1 MKTVSSGLINH
12 KKKWDKSAVGFVAP
26 YLVFCLA
33 FMIYPT
39 FMAIAGSFAEWDM
52 VTNSFTQFIGFDN
65 YVRLFQDP
73 RFWQSVGNSF
83 IYFIVQ
89 IPTSILGGMFVAS
102 LLNRKFKGRNIF
114 RGLFFLPV
122 VVGSVVVAILWK
134 WLLQTSNGLVN
145 YLLDCMGIE
154 GVAWLTS
161 TSMAMISISLVK
173 AWMDIG
179 YYTVIFLAAYQG
191 ISKDYI
197 EAAQIDG
204 ASGWQIFFRI
214 KLPLLNPTIIFCIMM
229 ATIWAFQI
237 FNEPYIMTTGGPQ
250 GSSTTMVLYLYQ
262 QGFISHDMSYASTIG
277 VVVGILIVLI
287 SILENKIF
295 KRDVE

>member
-73 RFWQSVGNSF
+73 SFWQSVGNSF

-122 VVGSVVVAILWK
+122 VVPSRSHGLHQEYRSV
-134 WLLQTSNGLVN
+134 S
-145 YLLDCMGIE
+145 
-154 GVAWLTS
+154 
-161 TSMAMISISLVK
+161 
-173 AWMDIG
+173 
-179 YYTVIFLAAYQG
+179 
-191 ISKDYI
+191 
-197 EAAQIDG
+197 
-204 ASGWQIFFRI
+204 
-214 KLPLLNPTIIFCIMM
+214 
-229 ATIWAFQI
+229 
-237 FNEPYIMTTGGPQ
+237 
-250 GSSTTMVLYLYQ
+250 
-262 QGFISHDMSYASTIG
+262 
-277 VVVGILIVLI
+277 
-287 SILENKIF
+287 
-295 KRDVE
+295 